1 MKQKIK
7 VLHSLFRVGSGGVEQ
22 TRLSLARNLDASRYE
37 QRVMCFDAF
46 GSLPAALRS
55 AGCAVDKV
63 GNGDSIFEITPY
75 RHALGIIREWRPDI
89 IHGAVYE
96 GVAIAA
102 VAGRLGRVPVIIG
115 EETSDP
121 VRRSAAGHALYRI
134 FAAMTDRMVAVSPA
148 VSEYLTRTI
157 RIPPSKVS
165 MIMNGVE
172 EPAPRD
178 PLVVQAIRNKYGIGD
193 QTFVVGTV
201 GRLEDSCKRI
211 SDLIRAMPALRGA
224 CMDARLLVVGEG
236 DDAEM
241 LFGLAESLGVADS
254 VHFCGYQAAP
264 ADYYPVM
271 DVFALVSAHEAF
283 GLVLVEAMYAEVPV
297 VATRVGGIPSVVDEG
312 VTGLLVDPMNPVQL
326 ASTILNLYGDLGL
339 RRSMGRKGRERA
351 LSEFGAHRY
360 VCQVDALYAEL
371 LARKNLH

>member
-37 QRVMCFDAF
+37 QRVVCLDAF

-63 GNGDSIFEITPY
+63 GNGNSIFGITGY
-75 RHALGIIREWRPDI
+75 RHALGIIHEWRPDI

-121 VRRSAAGHALYRI
+121 VSRSAAGHALYRM

-157 RIPPSKVS
+157 RIPASKVS

-201 GRLEDSCKRI
+201 GRLEDSCKRV
-211 SDLIRAMPALRGA
+211 SDLIRAMPMLREAGR
-224 CMDARLLVVGEG
+224 DARLLVVGEG
-236 DDAEM
+236 EDSEM
-241 LFGLAESLGVADS
+241 LRGLAESLGVADS
-254 VHFCGYQAAP
+254 VHFCGYQATA
-264 ADYYPVM
+264 ADYYAVM
-271 DVFALVSAHEAF
+271 DVFALASAHEAF

-297 VATRVGGIPSVVDEG
+297 VATRVGGIPSVVDDG
-312 VTGLLVDPMNPVQL
+312 VTGLLVEALSPTLL
-326 ASTILNLYGDLGL
+326 ATAILTLHADDGL
-339 RRSMGRKGRERA
+339 RQSMGRKGRQRA
-351 LSEFGAHRY
+351 LAEFGADRY
-360 VCQVDALYAEL
+360 VRQVDTLYTEL
-371 LARKNLH
+371 LARNNAH